1 MKIPAL
7 LCPFVAVLAFSSAVQ
22 AADHEAAKAGLVRAE
37 AAFFKHILEHGFGA
51 GLTAFMA
58 DDALIANSLTLGRD
72 AQEARAKSEPTR
84 TRNNVMRWKP
94 LRADVAASGEMGY
107 TWGVAESGPAK
118 EGPFKPYGIYVIIWK
133 QQADGQWKFVY
144 DAATILGAEA
154 VEKFLREKFPAAANR

>member
-7 LCPFVAVLAFSSAVQ
+7 LRPLVAVLAFSSIVC
-22 AADHEAAKAGLVRAE
+22 AAEPEAAKVGLVRAE
-37 AAFFKHILEHGFGA
+37 AAFFQHILEHGFGA
-51 GLTAFMA
+51 GLSAFMA

-72 AQEARAKSEPTR
+72 AQEVRAKSESTR
-84 TRNNVMRWKP
+84 ARNNVMRWKP
-94 LRADVAASGEMGY
+94 LRADVAAAGDLGY

-133 QQADGQWKFVY
+133 RQADGQWKFVY

-154 VEKFLREKFPAAANR
+154 VEKFLREKFPAAAKP